1 MRNRIMIT
9 STLHGCEGDRQ
20 RLFPEYKFPL
30 SKRSQARRIN
40 YTVTRQWWKLAAMRK
55 SIKCKTTLD
64 IA

>member
-30 SKRSQARRIN
+30 SKRRQADALTIQLPDDGGSLLRCVSQLN
-40 YTVTRQWWKLAAMRK
+40 VKPL
-55 SIKCKTTLD
+55 
-64 IA
+64 